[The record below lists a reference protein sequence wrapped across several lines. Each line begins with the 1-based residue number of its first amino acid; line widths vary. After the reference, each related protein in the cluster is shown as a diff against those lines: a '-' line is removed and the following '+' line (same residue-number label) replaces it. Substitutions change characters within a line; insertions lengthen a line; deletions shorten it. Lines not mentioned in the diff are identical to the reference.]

1 MNLGSVDL
9 NLLVALDA
17 LLAEKNVTR
26 AANRVGLSQPGMSSA
41 LARLRKLF
49 DDPLLVREGTALVA
63 TARAEALVQP
73 VREALGIIQRA
84 LDARLDFDP
93 GTAECTVTVSCSD
106 YSVLLLIRPLVR
118 RLAAEAPGVT
128 IQIRPRSPDPSRM
141 LRDGAADLVIEPAA
155 IMGDASLPA
164 QRLFTDRWLC
174 CVWEGNGRVGD
185 ELSMETY
192 LQLGHVVY
200 SMGAGLPAA
209 AVDTYLAQAAL
220 PRRVEFI
227 VESFLLAPA
236 LLEGTDLITLVLERA
251 VPLLRRTAA
260 IRVLDPPLPLPPIV
274 QKLWWSPHRTTD
286 PALAWIRAK
295 IGEVAATLSDGSDLY

>member
-17 LLAEKNVTR
+17 LLAERNVTR

-63 TARAEALVQP
+63 TARAETLVQP

-84 LDARLDFDP
+84 LDSRVGFDP
-93 GTAECTVTVSCSD
+93 GTDECTVTLSCSD
-106 YSVLLLIRPLVR
+106 YSVLLLIGPLLR

-128 IQIRPRSPDPSRM
+128 IQIRPRSADPARM
-141 LRDGAADLVIEPAA
+141 LRDGEADLVIEPMA
-155 IMGDASLPA
+155 IMEESQLPS

-174 CVWEGNGRVGD
+174 CVWEGNSRVGD
-185 ELSMETY
+185 VLDLQTY

-200 SMGAGLPAA
+200 STAAHLPNA
-209 AVDTYLAQAAL
+209 AVDTYLARAAL

-236 LLEGTDLITLVLERA
+236 LLEGTDLVTLVLERA
-251 VPLLRRTAA
+251 VPLLRRTAG
-260 IRVLDPPLPLPPIV
+260 IRVLEPPLLLPPLV
-274 QKLWWSPHRTTD
+274 QGLWWSPHRTTD
-286 PALAWIRAK
+286 PALGYVRAK
-295 IGEVAATLSDGSDLY
+295 IGEIAAGLGPSVS

>member
-26 AANRVGLSQPGMSSA
+26 AASRVGLSQPGMSSA

-63 TARAEALVQP
+63 TARAEALAQP

-84 LDARLDFDP
+84 LEARLDFDP

-274 QKLWWSPHRTTD
+274 QKLWWSPHRTPD

-295 IGEVAATLSDGSDLY
+295 IGEVAATLDTDPDL